1 MKVEIKKQNET
12 LDKDGS
18 SYKIIVAKW
27 WKP

>member
-18 SYKIIVAKW
+18 SYEINVANW
-27 WKP
+27 RKP

>member
-18 SYKIIVAKW
+18 SYETIVANW
-27 WKP
+27 RKP